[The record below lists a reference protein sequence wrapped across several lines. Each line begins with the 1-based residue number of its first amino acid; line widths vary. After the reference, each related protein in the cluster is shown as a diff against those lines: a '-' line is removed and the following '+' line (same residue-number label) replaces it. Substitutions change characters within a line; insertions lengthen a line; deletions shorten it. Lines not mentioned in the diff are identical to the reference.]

1 MRKAYFYLI
10 VAAALWGSS
19 IPVVKL
25 GLLHGYDSLGFLWA
39 RLSMAAL
46 LSLFFLKPSTARSL
60 LSQKSVWFWGLC
72 NAGGFIFQFLGQR
85 EAPANQA
92 AVLLNTSVI
101 FVALLSA
108 LFLKERL
115 RWPALLGI
123 ALAFGGMVLVEG
135 GGRGRWAFHPADIFL
150 VMAPLLWSVFILI
163 SKGLS
168 QKWSQVS
175 LLVPLNMVTFLFV
188 APIFPWS
195 HFPREPL
202 FYLLSLYMALF
213 CTVIPYWFY
222 FQGLRRVTPTVASL
236 LNSAQIF
243 FSILFG
249 CFFLSE
255 RLTVPFFVGLAAV
268 FGGIVL
274 VESTR
279 SGKEGKQEDSRV

>member
-1 MRKAYFYLI
+1 MI
-10 VAAALWGSS
+10 S
-19 IPVVKL
+19 
-25 GLLHGYDSLGFLWA
+25 H
-39 RLSMAAL
+39 
-46 LSLFFLKPSTARSL
+46 PSGVL
-60 LSQKSVWFWGLC
+60 M
-72 NAGGFIFQFLGQR
+72 GG
-85 EAPANQA
+85 AP
-92 AVLLNTSVI
+92 
-101 FVALLSA
+101 
-108 LFLKERL
+108 
-115 RWPALLGI
+115 G
-123 ALAFGGMVLVEG
+123 
-135 GGRGRWAFHPADIFL
+135 
-150 VMAPLLWSVFILI
+150 
-163 SKGLS
+163 
-168 QKWSQVS
+168 
-175 LLVPLNMVTFLFV
+175 
-188 APIFPWS
+188 PIFPWS